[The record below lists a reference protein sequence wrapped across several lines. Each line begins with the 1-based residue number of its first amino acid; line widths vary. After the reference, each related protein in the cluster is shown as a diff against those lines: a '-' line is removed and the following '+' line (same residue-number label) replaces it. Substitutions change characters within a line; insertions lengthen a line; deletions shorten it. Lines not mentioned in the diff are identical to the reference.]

1 MKKIKVFAPAS
12 VTNVGSGFD
21 VMGFA
26 IEKPG
31 DEIVLKMTDEPG
43 IKITKITGDGG
54 KLSKDPYKNTAG
66 LSLISL
72 VEHLEYKKG
81 IEIEL
86 HKKMALGSGLGS
98 SAASAVA
105 SVYAFNELL
114 GKPLAKKE
122 LIPFALEGEKL
133 TCGGT
138 PHADNVAACLM
149 GGFVIVRSL
158 SPIDVVNIDYPPNLY
173 CTIVHP
179 HLEII
184 TANTRKILRKHI
196 LLSDAVKQWGNVAG
210 LVAGLVSGNY
220 ELIGN
225 SLQDFIVEPV
235 RSILIPNFYE
245 VKNAALKAGAV
256 GCSISGSGP
265 SIFAFSKSKNSAEKV
280 GDAMKKVL
288 NGIGIGN
295 DLYISKI
302 NKTGPRVISD

>member
-31 DEIVLKMTDEPG
+31 DEIILKITDEPG
-43 IKITKITGDGG
+43 IRITKITGDGG
-54 KLSKDPYKNTAG
+54 KLSKDPLKNTAG
-66 LSLISL
+66 VSLLSL
-72 VEHLEYKKG
+72 VEHLGFKKG

-105 SVYAFNELL
+105 SVFAFNELL
-114 GKPLAKKE
+114 GGLLSKKE
-122 LIPFALEGEKL
+122 LIQFALEGEKL

-149 GGFVIVRSL
+149 GGFVIVRSI
-158 SPIDVVNIDYPPNLY
+158 SPIDVINIDYPKNLY

-210 LVAGLVSGNY
+210 LVAGLVSSNY

-245 VKNAALKAGAV
+245 VKEAALKSGAV

-265 SIFAFSKSKNSAEKV
+265 SIFAFSKSKPAAEKA
-280 GDAMKKVL
+280 GAAMRKVL
-288 NGIGIGN
+288 SDIGIGN

-302 NKTGPRVISD
+302 NRTGPRVVS